1 MPGLMSNPEATS
13 TRIFWGIIAL
23 IVLGI
28 IYYLMSSSSEL
39 FESNGK
45 SVEVPPIYDRLTG
58 SIVTGGEFLGVPEK
72 IDPAWGA
79 TYGEV
84 DKLDDGNNGMYGL
97 NYAMCSKACCSPQYP
112 PPFEV
117 DKDVVTDK
125 MKGEF
130 VPSQYM
136 CNNAWQDSGCVCMT
150 KNENNFLSSRGG
162 NCTKQ

>member
-1 MPGLMSNPEATS
+1 MSNPEATT
-13 TRIFWGIIAL
+13 TRIIWGIIAL

-28 IYYLMSSSSEL
+28 IYYLMSSSTEYL
-39 FESNGK
+39 EDK
-45 SVEVPPIYDRLTG
+45 DVPPIYDRGTASIITG
-58 SIVTGGEFLGVPEK
+58 SEFLGVPEH

-97 NYAMCSKACCSPQYP
+97 NYAMCSKSCCSPQYP

-117 DKDVVTDK
+117 DKDVVVDK